1 MQVQYALVRFG
12 VVMRWLADR
21 SVLALREVFGKA
33 LTMCFEEEE

>member
-1 MQVQYALVRFG
+1 MLPLGFG

-21 SVLALREVFGKA
+21 SVLALREAFGKA